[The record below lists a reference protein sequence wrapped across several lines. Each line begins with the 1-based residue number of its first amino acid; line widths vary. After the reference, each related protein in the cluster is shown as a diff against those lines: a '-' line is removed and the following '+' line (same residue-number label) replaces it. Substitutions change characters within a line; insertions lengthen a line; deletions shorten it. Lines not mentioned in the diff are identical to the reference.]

1 MKVIGNIDLFMQF
14 LTRKNGMKARTA
26 PYFNK
31 KDHSLGH
38 WFKQLFGFNKKLVT
52 SSLERREAFRLDLQT
67 ENLLRL
73 EVRLKS
79 GETIRGTIKNLS
91 AGGISFFSDQSIWI
105 DEGEIASISFPLHME
120 KAERIQTRASL
131 VSSAMADSNKTHIY
145 RFCFS
150 HLLSEKEQDKVHE
163 FIFKTQIEQL
173 RNKAH

>member
-1 MKVIGNIDLFMQF
+1 
-14 LTRKNGMKARTA
+14 MKARTA
-26 PYFNK
+26 PYSNTQN
-31 KDHSLGH
+31 SLGH
-38 WFKQLFGFNKKLVT
+38 WFKQLFGFNKELVT
-52 SSLERREAFRLDLQT
+52 GSLDRRQAFRLDLQS

-73 EVRLKS
+73 EVRFKN
-79 GETIRGTIKNLS
+79 GETIRGTINNLS
-91 AGGISFFSDQSIWI
+91 AGGISFISNQSIWI

-131 VSSAMADSNKTHIY
+131 IATTTASSNKTHIY

-173 RNKAH
+173 RSKTN

>member
-1 MKVIGNIDLFMQF
+1 
-14 LTRKNGMKARTA
+14 MKARTV
-26 PYFNK
+26 PYPNS

-38 WFKQLFGFNKKLVT
+38 WFKQLFGFNKKLIT
-52 SSLERREAFRLDLQT
+52 GSLDRRQSFRLDLQP

-79 GETIRGTIKNLS
+79 GETIRGTINDLS
-91 AGGISFFSDQSIWI
+91 AGGISFSCNQSVWI
-105 DEGEIASISFPLHME
+105 DEGEIASISFPLNIE
-120 KAERIQTRASL
+120 KAERIQTKASL
-131 VSSAMADSNKTHIY
+131 IASTRADSNKTSIY

-173 RNKAH
+173 RSEAN